1 MTLRLTS
8 RRAAR
13 RAATL
18 AAVAGAGLVAAALP
32 AVAQIGGAAVVF
44 LQIEPDSRSA
54 GMGNT
59 GVALADNANAVFW
72 NPAGLA
78 QQKGG
83 EVGFTHSAW
92 LPELDADLAYEYATA
107 KYNVPGLATFGAH
120 VTYLNLGKHTWTDA
134 DGTTL
139 GEFRSYDMA
148 VGLSAARNV
157 TKNLAV
163 GVSGRF
169 IYSNLAPGVEIDG
182 EESQAGTAV
191 AADLGLLYGRNVRLG
206 GIDTR
211 LALGASLANFGPT
224 ISYSKSDTTDG
235 DPIPTN
241 LRFGWAS
248 TFKFDEFN
256 TLTIA
261 NDFNKAL
268 YRVELVRDSVGG
280 RPNITRK
287 VDSPFKALVSAWK
300 PIMVDIDGDNEYDP
314 KSVGALEQTT
324 MSIGAEYWYNR
335 RFALRTGF
343 FYESPYNGN
352 RKFVTLGAGVR
363 YNIAGFDL
371 SYIYALEENSPLANT
386 LRFSILLNFL
396 R

>member
-1 MTLRLTS
+1 MTFLLTP
-8 RRAAR
+8 RRAA
-13 RAATL
+13 AL
-18 AAVAGAGLVAAALP
+18 AALAGAAVLP
-32 AVAQIGGAAVVF
+32 ASAQIGGAAVVF
-44 LQIEPDSRSA
+44 LQIEPDSRAA

-59 GVALADNANAVFW
+59 GVAVADNVNAMFW

-78 QQKGG
+78 RQKGG

-107 KYNVPGLATFGAH
+107 KYNVPGVATFGAH
-120 VTYLNLGKHTWTDA
+120 VTYLNLGKHTQTDA
-134 DGTTL
+134 DGQTL

-163 GVSGRF
+163 GVSGRY
-169 IYSNLAPGVEIDG
+169 IHSSLAPIDDESGVGNAI
-182 EESQAGTAV
+182 
-191 AADLGLLYGRNVRLG
+191 AADLGILYGRDLRLG
-206 GIDTR
+206 GVPTR
-211 LALGASLANFGPT
+211 VSVGANLANFGPA
-224 ISYSKSDTTDG
+224 IKYSSADSTG

-241 LRFGWAS
+241 LRVGWAT
-248 TFKFDEFN
+248 TFNFDEFN

-268 YRVELVRDSVGG
+268 YRVNLERDTVAG
-280 RPNITRK
+280 RTVITRT
-287 VDSPFKALVSAWK
+287 VDSPFKALFTSWK
-300 PIMVDIDGDNEYDP
+300 PLRVDIDGDSEYDP
-314 KSVGALEQTT
+314 KTVGVMEQTT
-324 MSIGAEYWYNR
+324 MAIGAEYWYNR
-335 RFALRTGF
+335 LFALRSGF

-363 YNIAGFDL
+363 YNIVGFDV
-371 SYIYALEENSPLANT
+371 SYIYALEENSALANT
-386 LRFSILLNFL
+386 LRFSVLLNFL

>member
-1 MTLRLTS
+1 MPLPLTP
-8 RRAAR
+8 RRAA
-13 RAATL
+13 ALALVGAGL
-18 AAVAGAGLVAAALP
+18 AAVPVVVPTAQ
-32 AVAQIGGAAVVF
+32 AQIGGAAVVF

-107 KYNVPGLATFGAH
+107 KYNAPGIATFGAH

-134 DGTTL
+134 DGTTI

-148 VGLSAARNV
+148 IGVSAARNV

-163 GVSGRF
+163 GVSGRY

-182 EESQAGTAV
+182 ETTQAGTAI

-211 LALGASLANFGPT
+211 LSVGANLANFGPS
-224 ISYSKSDTTDG
+224 IKYSKNDTTDG

-261 NDFNKAL
+261 NDFNKSL
-268 YRVELVRDSVGG
+268 YRVELQRDTVGG
-280 RPNITRK
+280 QTRITRQ
-287 VDSPFKALVSAWK
+287 VDSPFKALFSSWK
-300 PIMVDIDGDNEYDP
+300 PILVDIDGDSEYDP
-314 KSVGALEQTT
+314 RSVGALEQTT
-324 MSIGAEYWYNR
+324 MAIGAEYWYNR
-335 RFALRTGF
+335 LFALRGGY
-343 FYESPYNGN
+343 FYESPYNGD
-352 RKFVTLGAGVR
+352 RQFVTLGAGVR
-363 YNIAGFDL
+363 YNIAGFDV